1 MSDMGWMKMNIFEEV
16 DYVKKAQPY
25 LQTKHKEAKEK
36 TGDDILQALRTLKLH
51 VDQNTCAKIKQLDV
65 IVVRTNQIVAGRA
78 TGFILMGIIISVFI
92 TGSITRPLTV
102 MRKKT
107 RQADIEI
114 DGKKKELLKWPFCR

>member
-1 MSDMGWMKMNIFEEV
+1 MNIFEEV

-65 IVVRTNQIVAGRA
+65 IVVSTNQIVAGRA

-102 MRKKT
+102 MRKKRDRWISRLT
-107 RQADIEI
+107 
-114 DGKKKELLKWPFCR
+114 GKRRSF